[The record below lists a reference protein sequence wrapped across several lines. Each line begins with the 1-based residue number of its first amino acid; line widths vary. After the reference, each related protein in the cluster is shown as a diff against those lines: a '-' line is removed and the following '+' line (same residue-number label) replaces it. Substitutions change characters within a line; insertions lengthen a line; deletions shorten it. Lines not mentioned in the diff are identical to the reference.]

1 MRQFHVHFVPALAP
15 PEAFAGSIVVVVDV
29 LRATTTVVHA
39 LAAGAREVAAAET
52 VEEAR
57 ALASRLPPGEALLAG
72 ERGGLRIEG
81 FDLGNSPAEFTPA
94 RCEGKSIVLTT
105 TNGTRAVRHAR
116 RARRV
121 LLGAFVNF
129 SAVCFELA
137 EADGDVHVLCAGTD
151 GAVALEDALF
161 AGALAA
167 TLADRGGFVLDDAA
181 RIAWDAF
188 EGHGSVLASAF
199 ELSAG
204 GRNLAAVGL
213 ASDLFCA
220 ARIDRFG
227 LVPEASGDPMR
238 ITVGAQHWG
247 ERALRR

>member
-1 MRQFHVHFVPALAP
+1 MRQFHVHFVPALVA
-15 PEAFAGSIVVVVDV
+15 PEALAGSIVVAVDV
-29 LRATTTVVHA
+29 LRATTTIVHA
-39 LAAGAREVAAAET
+39 LAAGARDVTAAET
-52 VEEAR
+52 VDEAR
-57 ALASRLPPGEALLAG
+57 ELASKHPPGEALLAG
-72 ERGGLRIEG
+72 ERGGLRIDG

-116 RARRV
+116 RAKRILV
-121 LLGAFVNF
+121 GAFVNF

-137 EADGDVHVLCAGTD
+137 EAEDDVHILCAGTD
-151 GAVALEDALF
+151 GSVALEDALM
-161 AGALAA
+161 AGALAGS
-167 TLADRGGFVLDDAA
+167 LADRGEFAFDDAA

-213 ASDLFCA
+213 AADLRWA

-227 LVPEASGDPMR
+227 VVPEASGEPTR
-238 ITVGAQHWG
+238 ITVGAQRWG
-247 ERALRR
+247 ERAMRR